1 MFSFAIALSV
11 VSLVCV
17 QAIDNG
23 KGLTPPM
30 GWRSWNLFGP
40 NVDQS
45 LIENQMKG
53 MVSLSRKVN
62 GIPTSLKD
70 LGYTD
75 VGLDDNW

>member
-1 MFSFAIALSV
+1 MFSFAVALSV